1 MCKIDLSWFLMINL
15 LKQTQQ
21 YPHFWASKLHDCC
34 GLCPSLNALVLRLL
48 LVALTAHATKLAQ
61 LHNTYN
67 LQVHAH
73 TRMVLISM
81 ESSVQSHF
89 TALAKLQS
97 SMRQITDLNQN
108 QTILEKLFDDPA
120 SITERLN
127 GCRDHTKW
135 SCLGFLFRFFFF
147 FLNEL
152 NLVAKT
158 PYLYLS

>member
-34 GLCPSLNALVLRLL
+34 GLCPSLNALVVRLL

-135 SCLGFLFRFFFF
+135 SCLGFLFRFFF
-147 FLNEL
+147 LMNW
-152 NLVAKT
+152 T
-158 PYLYLS
+158 